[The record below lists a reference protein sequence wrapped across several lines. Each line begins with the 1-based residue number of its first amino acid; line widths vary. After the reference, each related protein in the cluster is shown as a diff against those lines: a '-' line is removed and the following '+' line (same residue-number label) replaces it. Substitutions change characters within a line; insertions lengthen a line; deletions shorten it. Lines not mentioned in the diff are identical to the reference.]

1 MPYTNTQSIT
11 ATDMNNLLRGLYRD
25 NTTRSTSGTG
35 EDDLGSLTI
44 GANTIGATGSIE
56 VLVCGTVTGAAGN
69 KTIKLYFGG
78 TAIITT
84 ATAAGTSDWMLRARI
99 SNTATGAQRIF
110 VEWSDHQSA
119 TNFNKDYT
127 TLAIDTTA
135 SAILKVAAECANG
148 ADVVSQTMME
158 VQVQQIT

>member
-1 MPYTNTQSIT
+1 MPFTNTQSYSS
-11 ATDMNNLLRGLYRD
+11 TDANNNYRGLYRD

-35 EDDLGSLTI
+35 EDDLGALSI
-44 GANTIGATGSIE
+44 SGGTIGATGSIE

-135 SAILKVAAECANG
+135 SVIVKAAAECANG

-158 VQVQQIT
+158 IQIQQIT

>member
-1 MPYTNTQSIT
+1 MPFSNGDNYT
-11 ATDMNNLLRGLYRD
+11 ATDANNNYRGLYRD

-35 EDDLGSLTI
+35 EDDLGSVTI
-44 GANTIGATGSIE
+44 TGNTIDATGSIE
-56 VLVCGTVTGAAGN
+56 VMACGTVTGAAGN

-119 TNFNKDYT
+119 TNYNMDYT

-135 SAILKVAAECANG
+135 NVIVKVAAECANG
-148 ADVVSQTMME
+148 ADTVSETMLE
-158 VQVQQIT
+158 VQIQQIT